1 MIKFNT
7 IQRTVC
13 LLLISLFSLHIG
25 AAIQNDSWRTE
36 RSTQGTDFWVTF
48 MKNAGNEIDDKSLS
62 LQLRIT
68 TIEEE
73 ASGTIYFSN
82 SSSYRYSFRVKKGE
96 VYTFTVP
103 ENMRKYAYAMTEQKQ
118 EYKGVHVTSD
128 KPISVYACNYGAYS
142 YDATMVLPTPALG
155 REYVV
160 QTFSK
165 DRNATEF
172 AVVATASGT
181 TYLYITPS
189 AETTK
194 NNPANKT
201 MTRVALY
208 QGQIYF
214 VRSKLATS
222 DLSGSRIYTTQ
233 PVAVFAGNQAAI
245 IPASNPS
252 LSDDHLFEQV
262 IPLRYWGQEFAV
274 TTAEQYKYNIA
285 RVTAIYEDTKVYL
298 NGQLKKTLQFG
309 ESYETRV
316 NSSAWITTSRPATCY
331 SYFTSGGMNDWQAV
345 LDENGD
351 ETDEQFQYGDPSMV
365 YIAPMEQGLDSMVIS
380 AFAIVDPDTV
390 KEAERKKVP
399 MLHYVNIVTK
409 TSAVST
415 MTLNGQSY
423 ASMFKPLEGNS
434 AYSYARIPIVDTISY
449 WLHNTQSSFTAY
461 VYGLGSAESYA
472 YNAGFNNRYND
483 FYLLAGGGGIGGGGA
498 GGGGGG
504 AGGGSG
510 SGGGTGGGRAFD
522 RLSNMTICV
531 SEDSIEFRLVP
542 IADGMIS
549 RWDFGDGNR
558 KVTSDSIVKHKYS
571 TVGVYE
577 AGVEIEYESLAWP
590 GNKLTEK
597 IYILVN
603 VVDTYHNVKE
613 EGVCRGDK
621 VSFAGKLIDTKDFE
635 PHKIYTYVDSAYNV
649 AGCDSITTLKLYIGV
664 PDTAI
669 YETTVC
675 PTDLPY
681 SDTLF
686 QKIPELQNLV
696 ADSVYVH
703 TLKCANSNCDST
715 IIFHLHV
722 RPQVD
727 LVLVDTICQ
736 ASPYVLAPEVGQQIY
751 RNDTLLDSITTH
763 VPGTFEYTLSNGCD
777 STWNFS
783 LLVTPIYNYYDS
795 LLRVCDNDT
804 ISWQRR
810 LYVGHKFAEP
820 IDNQVYDSVGS
831 ANL

>member
-1 MIKFNT
+1 
-7 IQRTVC
+7 
-13 LLLISLFSLHIG
+13 
-25 AAIQNDSWRTE
+25 
-36 RSTQGTDFWVTF
+36 
-48 MKNAGNEIDDKSLS
+48 
-62 LQLRIT
+62 
-68 TIEEE
+68 
-73 ASGTIYFSN
+73 
-82 SSSYRYSFRVKKGE
+82 
-96 VYTFTVP
+96 
-103 ENMRKYAYAMTEQKQ
+103 
-118 EYKGVHVTSD
+118 
-128 KPISVYACNYGAYS
+128 
-142 YDATMVLPTPALG
+142 MVLPTPALG

-390 KEAERKKVP
+390 KEKERKKVP

-423 ASMFKPLEGNS
+423 TSMFKPLEGNS

-483 FYLLAGGGGIGGGGA
+483 FYLLAGGGGIGGGG
-498 GGGGGG
+498 G
-504 AGGGSG
+504 AGG
-510 SGGGTGGGRAFD
+510 
-522 RLSNMTICV
+522 
-531 SEDSIEFRLVP
+531 
-542 IADGMIS
+542 
-549 RWDFGDGNR
+549 
-558 KVTSDSIVKHKYS
+558 
-571 TVGVYE
+571 
-577 AGVEIEYESLAWP
+577 
-590 GNKLTEK
+590 
-597 IYILVN
+597 
-603 VVDTYHNVKE
+603 
-613 EGVCRGDK
+613 
-621 VSFAGKLIDTKDFE
+621 
-635 PHKIYTYVDSAYNV
+635 
-649 AGCDSITTLKLYIGV
+649 
-664 PDTAI
+664 
-669 YETTVC
+669 
-675 PTDLPY
+675 
-681 SDTLF
+681 
-686 QKIPELQNLV
+686 
-696 ADSVYVH
+696 
-703 TLKCANSNCDST
+703 
-715 IIFHLHV
+715 
-722 RPQVD
+722 
-727 LVLVDTICQ
+727 
-736 ASPYVLAPEVGQQIY
+736 
-751 RNDTLLDSITTH
+751 
-763 VPGTFEYTLSNGCD
+763 
-777 STWNFS
+777 
-783 LLVTPIYNYYDS
+783 
-795 LLRVCDNDT
+795 
-804 ISWQRR
+804 SW
-810 LYVGHKFAEP
+810 
-820 IDNQVYDSVGS
+820 
-831 ANL
+831 